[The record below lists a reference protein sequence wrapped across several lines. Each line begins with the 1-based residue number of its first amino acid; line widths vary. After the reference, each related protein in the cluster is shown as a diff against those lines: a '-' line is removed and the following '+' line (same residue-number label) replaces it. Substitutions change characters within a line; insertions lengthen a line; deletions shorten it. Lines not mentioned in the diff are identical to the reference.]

1 MCVCQADNTKGI
13 WDEQWW
19 NFPRK
24 HWPLK
29 HSQWL
34 ERCKM
39 ASWVNG
45 CDDVTSRGC
54 VYLIFMRINGDWHQ
68 LTDFLQQLLQYRCT
82 LYLAILKWFG
92 MQVLIHKVK
101 LINNMMN
108 KLFTCCAWVSHDT
121 GKKSMFAICIWANVK
136 LWEACA
142 DSTGWWFSRQ
152 DDYFHAQDLSDC
164 CKGYDESLQL
174 ILETIKE
181 QVKSSFGTHS
191 SHLAAVQVGPSL
203 RSPECEILLRQNDF

>member
-1 MCVCQADNTKGI
+1 
-13 WDEQWW
+13 
-19 NFPRK
+19 
-24 HWPLK
+24 
-29 HSQWL
+29 
-34 ERCKM
+34 
-39 ASWVNG
+39 
-45 CDDVTSRGC
+45 
-54 VYLIFMRINGDWHQ
+54 MRINGDWHQ

-92 MQVLIHKVK
+92 MQVLIHEVK

-191 SHLAAVQVGPSL
+191 SHLAAIQVDPSL
-203 RSPECEILLRQNDF
+203 RSPVCEILLRQVILMFLLYYSLLVFISSVKSVFYEEEAYWCSEPLSYEGVLWYLFCFPDNQTDHHTWKV